1 MENND
6 NKVLLK
12 IHNDINFLKL
22 TNFNLYDYKILF
34 SICSQVLEKGTDQV
48 VIPYSELREILN
60 LNSTKT
66 VTDNY
71 LEELVFS
78 THHKQKQI
86 NFNINNRF
94 YEGEASLFVNIFKN
108 KSGEKNFYVTV
119 NPVTKY
125 YLNKLARE
133 FTIANLKALNSLNSK
148 YSYRLFLQLKQ
159 FAKGEKVRH
168 NNKLCCWKNYKIE
181 DFKKVM
187 DIPASYRMSDI
198 DKQVL
203 NFSKKELKEHFEELT
218 FEKVKKSGK
227 VTNLIIYFKFKEK
240 EDNFEIELLPNYN
253 ISKIEEY
260 FSTTFLTMSYTNEIK
275 NKLEKLELTH
285 SFEILKNWLDETW
298 LFVSENKGIINKE
311 AYFANLIV
319 NGVAPMTEK
328 RKEELDKL
336 ENQNKELIEENQG
349 LLYKNVFSS
358 SEKIVEDIKEL
369 NNSKFNIKSMQEIAK
384 KTEFQKTEEKEE
396 IEISREEFNM
406 LFEEFYK
413 LKKKENKI
421 EQDTEFLKNVL
432 MGEFKHRYKY
442 KIID

>member
-6 NKVLLK
+6 KVLLK

-240 EDNFEIELLPNYN
+240 EEDNFEIELLPNYN

-275 NKLEKLELTH
+275 NKLEKLELTLP
-285 SFEILKNWLDETW
+285 FEILKNWLDETW
-298 LFVSENKGIINKE
+298 LFVCENKGIINKE

-319 NGVAPMTEK
+319 NGVAPITEK

-336 ENQNKELIEENQG
+336 ENINKELIIE
-349 LLYKNVFSS
+349 
-358 SEKIVEDIKEL
+358 EDIKEL

>member
-66 VTDNY
+66 VTDSY

-275 NKLEKLELTH
+275 NKLEKLELTLP
-285 SFEILKNWLDETW
+285 FEILKNWLDETW
-298 LFVSENKGIINKE
+298 LFVCENKSIMNKE
-311 AYFANLIV
+311 AYFANMIV
-319 NGVAPMTEK
+319 NGVAPLTEK

-336 ENQNKELIEENQG
+336 ENVNKELIE
-349 LLYKNVFSS
+349 
-358 SEKIVEDIKEL
+358 EDIKEL

-384 KTEFQKTEEKEE
+384 ETEFQKTEEKEE

-421 EQDTEFLKNVL
+421 EEDSEFLKKVL
-432 MGEFKHRYKY
+432 IGEFKYRYKY

>member
-240 EDNFEIELLPNYN
+240 EEDNFEIELLPNYN

-275 NKLEKLELTH
+275 NKLEKLELTLP
-285 SFEILKNWLDETW
+285 FEILKNWLDETW
-298 LFVSENKGIINKE
+298 LFVCENKGIINKE

-319 NGVAPMTEK
+319 NGVAPITEK

-336 ENQNKELIEENQG
+336 ENINKELIIE
-349 LLYKNVFSS
+349 
-358 SEKIVEDIKEL
+358 EDIKEL

>member
-1 MENND
+1 MAEVTNTNNA
-6 NKVLLK
+6 NNVSFGKPK
-12 IHNDINFLKL
+12 IGGAI
-22 TNFNLYDYKILF
+22 F
-34 SICSQVLEKGTDQV
+34 SAPLGTAL
-48 VIPYSELREILN
+48 PKNATSELD
-60 LNSTKT
+60 K
-66 VTDNY
+66 
-71 LEELVFS
+71 
-78 THHKQKQI
+78 
-86 NFNINNRF
+86 
-94 YEGEASLFVNIFKN
+94 AFKCL
-108 KSGEKNFYVTV
+108 GYV
-119 NPVTKY
+119 
-125 YLNKLARE
+125 
-133 FTIANLKALNSLNSK
+133 S
-148 YSYRLFLQLKQ
+148 
-159 FAKGEKVRH
+159 
-168 NNKLCCWKNYKIE
+168 E
-181 DFKKVM
+181 D
-187 DIPASYRMSDI
+187 
-198 DKQVL
+198 
-203 NFSKKELKEHFEELT
+203 
-218 FEKVKKSGK
+218 G
-227 VTNLIIYFKFKEK
+227 VTNENSPDSEKTKAWGGDVVLVSQKEK

-319 NGVAPMTEK
+319 NGVAPITEK

-336 ENQNKELIEENQG
+336 ENINKELIIE
-349 LLYKNVFSS
+349 
-358 SEKIVEDIKEL
+358 EDIKEL

-432 MGEFKHRYKY
+432 IGEFKHRYKY

>member
-6 NKVLLK
+6 KVLLK

-240 EDNFEIELLPNYN
+240 EEDNFEIELLPNYN

-275 NKLEKLELTH
+275 NKLEKLELTLP
-285 SFEILKNWLDETW
+285 FEILKNWLDETW
-298 LFVSENKGIINKE
+298 LFVCENKSIMNKE
-311 AYFANLIV
+311 AYFANMIV
-319 NGVAPMTEK
+319 NGVAPLTEK

-336 ENQNKELIEENQG
+336 ENVNKELIE
-349 LLYKNVFSS
+349 
-358 SEKIVEDIKEL
+358 EDIKEL

-384 KTEFQKTEEKEE
+384 ETEFQKTEEKEE

-421 EQDTEFLKNVL
+421 EEDSEFLKKVL
-432 MGEFKHRYKY
+432 MGEFKYRYKY

>member
-6 NKVLLK
+6 SKVLLK

-60 LNSTKT
+60 LNNTKT

-159 FAKGEKVRH
+159 FAK
-168 NNKLCCWKNYKIE
+168 
-181 DFKKVM
+181 
-187 DIPASYRMSDI
+187 
-198 DKQVL
+198 
-203 NFSKKELKEHFEELT
+203 
-218 FEKVKKSGK
+218 
-227 VTNLIIYFKFKEK
+227 
-240 EDNFEIELLPNYN
+240 
-253 ISKIEEY
+253 
-260 FSTTFLTMSYTNEIK
+260 
-275 NKLEKLELTH
+275 
-285 SFEILKNWLDETW
+285 
-298 LFVSENKGIINKE
+298 
-311 AYFANLIV
+311 
-319 NGVAPMTEK
+319 
-328 RKEELDKL
+328 
-336 ENQNKELIEENQG
+336 
-349 LLYKNVFSS
+349 
-358 SEKIVEDIKEL
+358 
-369 NNSKFNIKSMQEIAK
+369 
-384 KTEFQKTEEKEE
+384 
-396 IEISREEFNM
+396 
-406 LFEEFYK
+406 
-413 LKKKENKI
+413 
-421 EQDTEFLKNVL
+421 
-432 MGEFKHRYKY
+432 
-442 KIID
+442 

>member
-6 NKVLLK
+6 KVLLK

-240 EDNFEIELLPNYN
+240 EEDNFEIELLPNYN

-275 NKLEKLELTH
+275 NKLEKLELTLP
-285 SFEILKNWLDETW
+285 FEILKNWLDETW
-298 LFVSENKGIINKE
+298 LFVSENKGILNKE

-319 NGVAPMTEK
+319 NGVAPITEK

-336 ENQNKELIEENQG
+336 ENINKELIIE
-349 LLYKNVFSS
+349 
-358 SEKIVEDIKEL
+358 EDIKEL

>member
-6 NKVLLK
+6 SKVLLK

-34 SICSQVLEKGTDQV
+34 SICSKVLERGTDQV
-48 VIPYSELREILN
+48 AISYTELREILN

-71 LEELVFS
+71 LEELVYS

-119 NPVTKY
+119 DPVTKY

-133 FTIANLKALNSLNSK
+133 FTIANLKVLNSLNSK

-203 NFSKKELKEHFEELT
+203 NFSKKELKQHFEELT

-227 VTNLIIYFKFKEK
+227 VTNLIFYFKFKE

-336 ENQNKELIEENQG
+336 ENVNKELIIDEDQG

-358 SEKIVEDIKEL
+358 SGQIEEDIREP
-369 NNSKFNIKSMQEIAK
+369 NNSKFNIKSMEEIAK
-384 KTEFQKTEEKEE
+384 ETEFQKTEEKEE
-396 IEISREEFNM
+396 IEITREEFNM

-413 LKKKENKI
+413 IKKKEYKW
-421 EQDTEFLKNVL
+421 EKDQEFLKKFL
-432 MGEFKHRYKY
+432 IGEFKHRYKY

>member
-66 VTDNY
+66 VTDSY

-253 ISKIEEY
+253 ITKIEEY

-319 NGVAPMTEK
+319 NGVAPITEK

-336 ENQNKELIEENQG
+336 ENINKELIIE
-349 LLYKNVFSS
+349 
-358 SEKIVEDIKEL
+358 EDIKEL

>member
-6 NKVLLK
+6 KVLLK

-66 VTDNY
+66 VTDSY

-275 NKLEKLELTH
+275 NKLEKLELTLP
-285 SFEILKNWLDETW
+285 FEILKNWLDETW
-298 LFVSENKGIINKE
+298 LFICENKSIMNKE
-311 AYFANLIV
+311 AYFANMIV
-319 NGVAPMTEK
+319 NGVAPLTEK

-336 ENQNKELIEENQG
+336 ENVNKELIE
-349 LLYKNVFSS
+349 
-358 SEKIVEDIKEL
+358 EDIKEL

-384 KTEFQKTEEKEE
+384 ETEFQKTEEKEE
-396 IEISREEFNM
+396 IEITREEFNM

-413 LKKKENKI
+413 IKKKEYKM
-421 EQDTEFLKNVL
+421 ETDPEFLKKIL
-432 MGEFKHRYKY
+432 IGEFKHRYKY

>member
-1 MENND
+1 
-6 NKVLLK
+6 
-12 IHNDINFLKL
+12 
-22 TNFNLYDYKILF
+22 
-34 SICSQVLEKGTDQV
+34 
-48 VIPYSELREILN
+48 
-60 LNSTKT
+60 
-66 VTDNY
+66 
-71 LEELVFS
+71 
-78 THHKQKQI
+78 
-86 NFNINNRF
+86 
-94 YEGEASLFVNIFKN
+94 
-108 KSGEKNFYVTV
+108 
-119 NPVTKY
+119 
-125 YLNKLARE
+125 
-133 FTIANLKALNSLNSK
+133 
-148 YSYRLFLQLKQ
+148 
-159 FAKGEKVRH
+159 
-168 NNKLCCWKNYKIE
+168 
-181 DFKKVM
+181 M

-203 NFSKKELKEHFEELT
+203 NFSKKELKQHFEELT

-227 VTNLIIYFKFKEK
+227 VTNLIIYFKFKE

-336 ENQNKELIEENQG
+336 ENVNKEFIEEDQG

-358 SEKIVEDIKEL
+358 FGKIEEDIKET
-369 NNSKFNIKSMQEIAK
+369 NNSKFNIKSIQEIAK
-384 KTEFQKTEEKEE
+384 ETEFQKTEEKEE

-413 LKKKENKI
+413 IKEK
-421 EQDTEFLKNVL
+421 EYKWEKDPEFLKKVL
-432 MGEFKHRYKY
+432 IGEFKHRYKY